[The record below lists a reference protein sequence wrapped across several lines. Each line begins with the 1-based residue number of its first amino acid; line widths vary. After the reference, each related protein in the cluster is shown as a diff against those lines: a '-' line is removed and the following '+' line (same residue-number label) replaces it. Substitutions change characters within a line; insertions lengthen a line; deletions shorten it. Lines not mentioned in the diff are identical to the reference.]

1 VSSNY
6 GVAPSPPVKGA
17 SIEVLDDEGVEE
29 DDEEDLTLEVL
40 DDEWVD
46 DNIGESVDELSEELE
61 VLDEWVD
68 DNIGESVDELFEE
81 LEVLDE

>member
-40 DDEWVD
+40 DDE
-46 DNIGESVDELSEELE
+46 
-61 VLDEWVD
+61 
-68 DNIGESVDELFEE
+68 
-81 LEVLDE
+81 